1 MDNNNME
8 KTYKRLN
15 LWKRLKPEYKKNIK
29 EANHKYSWKIDSI
42 KDELK
47 NKFFF
52 TEVKYGI
59 AFDVMTPNKLS
70 FLGDAF
76 NANKSYE

>member
-8 KTYKRLN
+8 NKRLN
-15 LWKRLKPEYKKNIK
+15 LWKRLKPEYKKQLK
-29 EANHKYSWKIDSI
+29 EANKKYSWKMASI
-42 KDELK
+42 KKELK
-47 NKFFF
+47 NEYWF

-59 AFDVMTPNKLS
+59 AFDVMSANKLD

>member
-1 MDNNNME
+1 MDNNNM
-8 KTYKRLN
+8 KNIKRLN
-15 LWKRLKPEYKKNIK
+15 LWKRLKPEYKKAIKQENKKYSYKIDNIK
-29 EANHKYSWKIDSI
+29 S
-42 KDELK
+42 ELK
-47 NKFFF
+47 NKYWF

-59 AFDVMTPNKLS
+59 AFDVMTPNKLD